1 MISTLASDADLTC
14 DAFLGGRLQIWQPA
28 KGYRA
33 GVDPVL
39 LAASVPAKPGQSV
52 LELGCGVA
60 TAALCLAA
68 RVPGLQLTGVELQA
82 DYADLARRNAAENG
96 TEMQVVTGDLAQMPQ
111 ALRAQSFDHVIA
123 NPPYF
128 QRAHGTP
135 ACDSGRE
142 SALGEGVSLAHW
154 MDTAIRRLK
163 PKGRLA
169 MIQRAERLPDL
180 LAASDARIGDL
191 TVLPIAP
198 RQGRK
203 AELVI
208 LQARKGGKGRF
219 RLLAPLVMHQG
230 ARHIADGESYT
241 EQVNGILRHGK
252 PLMVE

>member
-1 MISTLASDADLTC
+1 
-14 DAFLGGRLQIWQPA
+14 
-28 KGYRA
+28 
-33 GVDPVL
+33 
-39 LAASVPAKPGQSV
+39 
-52 LELGCGVA
+52 
-60 TAALCLAA
+60 
-68 RVPGLQLTGVELQA
+68 
-82 DYADLARRNAAENG
+82 
-96 TEMQVVTGDLAQMPQ
+96 
-111 ALRAQSFDHVIA
+111 
-123 NPPYF
+123 
-128 QRAHGTP
+128 
-135 ACDSGRE
+135 
-142 SALGEGVSLAHW
+142 
-154 MDTAIRRLK
+154 
-163 PKGRLA
+163 